1 MSDGTFDQ
9 SLRVICLL
17 LSCNFFHSCV
27 TEEAVLLDLFLRVDG
42 VSRFFFLAINVM
54 SYKDSDVAI
63 QAN

>member
-42 VSRFFFLAINVM
+42 VSRFFFL
-54 SYKDSDVAI
+54 
-63 QAN
+63 Q